1 MKHFDDSTK
10 KIIKNVAALLVSAV
24 VLISATIAWFSSGSN
39 AGASAISGSMSSS
52 QVSVKYYTR
61 DVSGTYTYDTTNSTI
76 SGLTAATHA
85 AFNDWEET
93 SNINVPT
100 LFPGEYKMFKITVR
114 MNAAGT
120 PVFSMS
126 NFSCLLPSDA
136 DIAYDS
142 IFINLIATDS
152 SGTVLDSACGS
163 MSDLMS
169 GTGSDVR
176 IAPLSQIGAQA
187 VGSDLIYYLDI
198 GIPGYDVNDTHDDL
212 RMTGA
217 LIRIGTVGVGV

>member
-10 KIIKNVAALLVSAV
+10 KLIKNVAALLVSAV

-61 DVSGTYTYDTTNSTI
+61 NVSDTYTYDAAEETI
-76 SGLTAATHA
+76 IGLSAATHA

-93 SNINVPT
+93 NNINVPT
-100 LFPGEYKMFKITVR
+100 LFPGEYNMFKITVR
-114 MNAAGT
+114 MNTAGT
-120 PVFSMS
+120 PAFSMS
-126 NFSCLLPSDA
+126 NISCLLPSETG
-136 DIAYDS
+136 IAYDS

-152 SGTVLDSACGS
+152 TGAVLDSACGS
-163 MSDLMS
+163 MSDLMD
-169 GTGSDVR
+169 GTV

-187 VGSDLIYYLDI
+187 VGSDLIFYLDI

-217 LIRIGTVGVGV
+217 LIRIGSVGVGV